1 MTSIL
6 FLINTDYCIIIR
18 WNYSRNKRHYRNFF
32 FHLGN
37 LDSILKNFQKKMTLI
52 ADVFFNL
59 GTPKTVIR

>member
-1 MTSIL
+1 MEL
-6 FLINTDYCIIIR
+6 FQKQKTL
-18 WNYSRNKRHYRNFF
+18 SQFF